1 MYYLIIAMLQITIHL
16 MHMCALCVYAWIYCI
31 HVYIIRV
38 CINLMYMCACELMH
52 REMHFCFLSRIKND
66 IKFTIFCLFWT
77 LSHLLR
83 CKCIP
88 RPCWANIT
96 YNLSSP
102 REKKNPLI
110 SHSPTQRNISREKTK
125 HMSVLFQINRKM
137 VNTIW
142 FRFD

>member
-1 MYYLIIAMLQITIHL
+1 LYYLIIAMLQITIHL

-52 REMHFCFLSRIKND
+52 REMHFCFLSRMKND
-66 IKFTIFCLFWT
+66 FKFTIFCLFWT

-88 RPCWANIT
+88 KPCWANIT

-102 REKKNPLI
+102 REKKILWFLI
-110 SHSPTQRNISREKTK
+110 PQHREIFPEKK
-125 HMSVLFQINRKM
+125 PNRCPFCSKS
-137 VNTIW
+137 IGKW
-142 FRFD
+142 